1 VGVLVTGFV
10 GGTEVAIG
18 VLALLVVLHDTGSH
32 LLAGIAFSTGF
43 IALLLGRS
51 ELFRGS
57 WCPW

>member
-1 VGVLVTGFV
+1 
-10 GGTEVAIG
+10 VAIG
-18 VLALLVVLHDTGSH
+18 VLAFLVVLHDTGRD

-51 ELFRGS
+51 ELFTEGF